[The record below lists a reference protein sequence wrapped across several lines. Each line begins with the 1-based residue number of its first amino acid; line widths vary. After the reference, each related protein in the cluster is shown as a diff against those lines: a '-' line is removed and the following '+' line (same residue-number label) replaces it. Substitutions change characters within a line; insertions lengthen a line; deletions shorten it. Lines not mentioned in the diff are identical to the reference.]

1 MFLEHPIFGVGID
14 RYGSYFKEYREPG
27 YPLIYGN
34 AITSTNAH
42 NVVIQNF
49 ATGGL
54 FLGFAYLFLCGI
66 VIYSSFK
73 LIRSQNT
80 SVQREIICLSA
91 IWLGYFAQSLISIDF
106 IGLSIWGW
114 VFGSTLIGLYIRNS
128 IINLQSSKADF
139 TNKKKILNNGRI
151 PASSILF
158 SGLVT
163 IVTLVPSS
171 IMLFNANQSWK
182 LIVSNPESNPRQT
195 AEYANQ
201 VISLIRRPLMEP
213 DVQKLLILNVWK
225 SGLDDA
231 AKSLFDEI
239 YAKDSRNLDLL
250 KILSD
255 METNKGNI
263 ESAIIYRKRILEFD
277 PWNIENIISLSQL
290 YKANKD
296 ENEIKSLLKYLSTF
310 ASDFQSGQDAIN
322 KIKNL

>member
-1 MFLEHPIFGVGID
+1 MA
-14 RYGSYFKEYREPG
+14 K
-27 YPLIYGN
+27 N
-34 AITSTNAH
+34 
-42 NVVIQNF
+42 
-49 ATGGL
+49 
-54 FLGFAYLFLCGI
+54 
-66 VIYSSFK
+66 
-73 LIRSQNT
+73 
-80 SVQREIICLSA
+80 
-91 IWLGYFAQSLISIDF
+91 
-106 IGLSIWGW
+106 IG
-114 VFGSTLIGLYIRNS
+114 
-128 IINLQSSKADF
+128 QA
-139 TNKKKILNNGRI
+139 
-151 PASSILF
+151 
-158 SGLVT
+158 
-163 IVTLVPSS
+163 
-171 IMLFNANQSWK
+171 
-182 LIVSNPESNPRQT
+182 